1 MIVWLDKA
9 LALAIHDRLLAEHG
23 GSSGVRDAGLLE
35 SALARPRQ
43 LDDYEGSIPDL
54 ADPAARL
61 AHGIAENHLFVFCN
75 KCAAYTCC
83 ETFLMLNGAELE
95 AEASDKYLTVLMLAE
110 GKLKPEDFAAWLRA
124 HIPPIKPA
132 HSIQEPRKTYRRRKT
147 ARVSS

>member
-23 GSSGVRDAGLLE
+23 GSSGMRNAGLLE

-43 LDDYEGSIPDL
+43 LYDYGDPIPDL
-54 ADPAARL
+54 AELAARL
-61 AHGIAENHLFVFCN
+61 AHGIAKNHPFVDGN
-75 KCAAYTCC
+75 KRTAYTCC

-95 AEASDKYLTVLMLAE
+95 AEAANKYLMVLMLAE
-110 GKLKPEDFAAWLRA
+110 GKCQPEDFADWLRA

-132 HSIQEPRKTYRRRKT
+132 HSIQEPRKTYRRRK
-147 ARVSS
+147 AVGV